1 MAIDPEWFTILLVPG
16 AQMAVREFR
25 VLPDA
30 ATGRS
35 RDRRIRL
42 VLWGSVLALVGL
54 TVLGIAG
61 ARSFN
66 QHVQTALT
74 VAAAAIVTGAVVS
87 AYFFGGQVGLEKA
100 KLSTVFL
107 LTNTDLIRQ
116 RIGWPEVRIGLSELK
131 ALFERLGWLVVESS
145 EPRRRIAI
153 PHDVE
158 RFDTLRSELI
168 KHGPIVESPRRSP
181 SIAVPLVASLFC
193 WALVILS
200 KQPSV
205 VKTAGCF
212 AVVLL
217 VWDSFRIDRLLRRSP
232 KRYLLWAAL
241 ACSWATALWI
251 IYVRL
256 ARL

>member
-1 MAIDPEWFTILLVPG
+1 
-16 AQMAVREFR
+16 MAVREFR
-25 VLPDA
+25 VFPNA

-54 TVLGIAG
+54 TALGIAG

-66 QHVQTALT
+66 EHVQSTLT
-74 VAAAAIVTGAVVS
+74 VAAAALVMGAVVS
-87 AYFFGGQVGLEKA
+87 AYLFAGQVGLEKA

-107 LTNTDLIRQ
+107 LSNTDLIRQ
-116 RIGWPEVRIGLSELK
+116 RSGWPEVRIGLSELK
-131 ALFERLGWLVVESS
+131 ALFERPGWLVVESS

-153 PHDVE
+153 PHEVE
-158 RFDTLRSELI
+158 GFDTLRSELI

-181 SIAVPLVASLFC
+181 SVPVLSVASLFC

-200 KQPSV
+200 KEPSV
-205 VKTAGCF
+205 VKTAACL

-217 VWDSFRIDRLLRRSP
+217 MWDSFRINRLLQRSP
-232 KRYLLWAAL
+232 KRYLFWAAL
-241 ACSWATALWI
+241 AYSWATALWI
-251 IYVRL
+251 IYMRI